1 MLHIFTVLGAPGL
14 GAILQLGPHTG
25 TVEGDNHLPGPAGHL
40 SSAAT
45 KGSICLPDY
54 KQIFVVRV
62 KFFFYQDPCSR
73 NGKSRTETVIE
84 HLVGRQGQTMGAQV
98 HAMHFSDGW
107 TLAPSLPRFHLTVG
121 SGDNV
126 CTWGLLKNCFT
137 LPFPCVKE
145 SIEIRWMDLNT
156 ISKNWLQLSIKRLL
170 HVYQESIS
178 KKMATEQ

>member
-126 CTWGLLKNCFT
+126 CTWGLLKKIGCNCPLKDFFMFIKNRLARKWQQNSEQSSGRCSSSLLRT
-137 LPFPCVKE
+137 
-145 SIEIRWMDLNT
+145 RT
-156 ISKNWLQLSIKRLL
+156 II
-170 HVYQESIS
+170 
-178 KKMATEQ
+178 